1 MRVLNVWR
9 VQMEADKL
17 KADPRTKLLA
27 GGTINS
33 GVDVT
38 ELNNVASPPLDMNV
52 ILIYDEF
59 TLDFVLEQII
69 NASCKGP
76 YSLMLLLLLFFTP
89 VLNSQGIGKKLRYA
103 IQKVQKV
110 LLLIYTRGSIDPR
123 G

>member
-1 MRVLNVWR
+1 
-9 VQMEADKL
+9 MEADKL

-69 NASCKGP
+69 NASCNGP
-76 YSLMLLLLLFFTP
+76 YSLMLLLLLFLP
-89 VLNSQGIGKKLRYA
+89 LC
-103 IQKVQKV
+103 
-110 LLLIYTRGSIDPR
+110 SIPR
-123 G
+123 ELEKITLCNTESTESIIINLYPR

>member
-1 MRVLNVWR
+1 
-9 VQMEADKL
+9 MEADKL

-52 ILIYDEF
+52 ILIYNEY

-69 NASCKGP
+69 NASCNGP
-76 YSLMLLLLLFFTP
+76 YSLMLLLLSFFTP
-89 VLNSQGIGKKLRYA
+89 VLNSQGIGKNYA
-103 IQKVQKV
+103 MQYRKYRK
-110 LLLIYTRGSIDPR
+110 YYY
-123 G
+123 